1 MWRSLVGKEFLEAV
15 LASCQ
20 FGSIHQKE
28 FRLLVFLLSAERLEV
43 KCPGGHAHVP
53 IQGRSTKPSATYV
66 KDLAHHIA
74 LEFLRTL
81 EWQSRNQDDDQ
92 PAVRLES
99 VLSHDVLLSS
109 TWTLLSHH
117 HWKLKKH
124 INVFETDMALQVLRH
139 QCRFE
144 TETKFVSFLD
154 SQVGRSFFGQRK
166 EQFVFSCTSLPQV
179 CRSPDRRRDLS
190 WVNFSPTRQNPA
202 DDPTSGVKVRAPLEL
217 SIISDSSID
226 FASLHAHPLPRAYAN
241 WVRLLILLSLCQPA
255 FGLSVDFSLDFS
267 LLDFAL
273 SLILFLDFPSAT
285 LSLWICSALPCW
297 LFHPL
302 SVVLSL
308 SLATTVCS

>member
-1 MWRSLVGKEFLEAV
+1 MGKEFLEAV

-43 KCPGGHAHVP
+43 KCPGGHAYVP
-53 IQGRSTKPSATYV
+53 IQGRSTKPSATCV
-66 KDLAHHIA
+66 KDL
-74 LEFLRTL
+74 
-81 EWQSRNQDDDQ
+81 
-92 PAVRLES
+92 
-99 VLSHDVLLSS
+99 LLSS

-217 SIISDSSID
+217 SIISDSRID

-285 LSLWICSALPCW
+285 LSLWICSALPSW